1 MENVEDIKATPLSLV
16 AYQLQLLH
24 KDVIEVRA
32 SISKLTDALTKVAVI
47 EERQGHSIET
57 QSSILRELEGLNLR
71 LDNTDVRVA
80 KTENLIMA
88 LTKED
93 GKMTIWVERGVWA
106 LLGLVAVFVARKVGL
121 LS

>member
-32 SISKLTDALTKVAVI
+32 SISKLTDALAKVAVI